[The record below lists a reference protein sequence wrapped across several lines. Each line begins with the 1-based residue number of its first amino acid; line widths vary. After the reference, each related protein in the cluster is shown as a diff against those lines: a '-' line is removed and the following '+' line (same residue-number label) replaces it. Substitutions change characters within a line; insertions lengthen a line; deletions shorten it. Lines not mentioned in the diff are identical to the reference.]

1 MNFYR
6 DATWVLEDIEKEAAK
21 ERISG
26 SMQTL
31 VLKSCK
37 RYKLK
42 SNPKHIYA
50 VLDSC
55 WKYKPYLEK
64 VMKKAHIL
72 EDIPKKK
79 GKPLFS
85 RLTLLLLCHDL
96 LLSKQ
101 KRIQMGKHPIKDYVL
116 KFKSPLHSEMVKLKL
131 KLKVR
136 ELSELVLS
144 EDISNDLPPVRWIRI
159 NPLKC
164 HQMVRLSRC

>member
-1 MNFYR
+1 M
-6 DATWVLEDIEKEAAK
+6 LEDIEKEAAK

-72 EDIPKKK
+72 EDIPKK
-79 GKPLFS
+79 
-85 RLTLLLLCHDL
+85 RAN
-96 LLSKQ
+96 
-101 KRIQMGKHPIKDYVL
+101 
-116 KFKSPLHSEMVKLKL
+116 HSF
-131 KLKVR
+131 
-136 ELSELVLS
+136 
-144 EDISNDLPPVRWIRI
+144 
-159 NPLKC
+159 
-164 HQMVRLSRC
+164 QG